1 MTDAPRPDPVTRSRN
16 DRARLTGYATF
27 VLIGWTGLL
36 VPSLIRSLEHELNQ
50 TDAGIGVFYLLYA
63 AGYALG
69 SFAGGFLAERF
80 GRHWVLTLGAAAHGI
95 GLIALGLSPGWAVF
109 LALAAPTAFGAGVI
123 DGGFNGLFLD
133 LFTTGRGR
141 ALNSLHLFF
150 GVGALAAPLT
160 IGLLTEVGLG
170 WRWIIAGTGIA
181 AGLLAIAIYSL
192 RIPSGR
198 REVAARP
205 GPAVVEERAGSESI
219 GQPASARRLGFRRS
233 IPLLILGFAI
243 AAYVASEIGVSNW
256 LVRFLEEA
264 PLVVA
269 TASLSLFWGGLAI
282 GRLVS
287 ARISDRFDHARF
299 AATAAGIA
307 ALALV
312 GAVLIPSLP
321 LSIAL
326 FALVGFAYGPVF
338 PLIVVVG
345 GERYPARASAVSGI
359 LVGLAVVGGI
369 IYPPAMGFISVAYG
383 LSVAMLGAAA
393 MSGTCALA
401 LLLVTRLRADPASV
415 IPSGAAPPRPA
426 V

>member
-1 MTDAPRPDPVTRSRN
+1 MTDAPRPDPTPRRSS

-36 VPSLIRSLEHELNQ
+36 VPSLIRSLEHEMNQ

-69 SFAGGFLAERF
+69 SFAGGFLTERF
-80 GRHWVLTLGAAAHGI
+80 GRHLVLTLGAAAHGI
-95 GLIALGLSPGWAVF
+95 GLIALGLSPGWALF

-123 DGGFNGLFLD
+123 DGGMNGLFLD

-141 ALNSLHLFF
+141 ALNNLHLFF
-150 GVGALAAPLT
+150 GVGALTAPIA
-160 IGLLTEVGLG
+160 IGLMSEAGLS
-170 WRWIIAGTGIA
+170 WRWIIAGTGVA

-198 REVAARP
+198 RDALP
-205 GPAVVEERAGSESI
+205 GPA
-219 GQPASARRLGFRRS
+219 PASTTAAARGLGWRRS
-233 IPLLILGFAI
+233 LPLLVLGFAI

-264 PLVVA
+264 PLVAA
-269 TASLSLFWGGLAI
+269 TASLSLFWGGLTL

-299 AATAAGIA
+299 AATAAGVA

-321 LSIAL
+321 ASIAL
-326 FALVGFAYGPVF
+326 FAVVGFAYGPVF
-338 PLIVVVG
+338 PMIIAIG

-369 IYPPAMGFISVAYG
+369 VYPPAMGFISVSYG
-383 LSVAMLGAAA
+383 LPIAMLGAAA
-393 MSGTCALA
+393 MSAACALA
-401 LLLVTRLRADPASV
+401 LLVASRLAPAGSART
-415 IPSGAAPPRPA
+415 PDEAQPRPA
-426 V
+426 G